1 MCAGVEVPLR
11 ELDRLAN
18 IAGPLGLERF
28 DAGGAT
34 SAELNPDLRL
44 RLQACLA
51 HRFGQPQEVVDR
63 EGDEAAQDLD
73 DVEAELLAFLE
84 VARHRVAALGEHVFE
99 EAARRDLDIV
109 LVSRTGSQPIGRV
122 TNPW

>member
-18 IAGPLGLERF
+18 IAGPLGLERL
-28 DAGGAT
+28 DAGRAAG
-34 SAELNPDLRL
+34 AELDPDLRF

-51 HRFGQPQEVVDR
+51 HRLCQADEVIDGKR
-63 EGDEAAQDLD
+63 DEAARDLD